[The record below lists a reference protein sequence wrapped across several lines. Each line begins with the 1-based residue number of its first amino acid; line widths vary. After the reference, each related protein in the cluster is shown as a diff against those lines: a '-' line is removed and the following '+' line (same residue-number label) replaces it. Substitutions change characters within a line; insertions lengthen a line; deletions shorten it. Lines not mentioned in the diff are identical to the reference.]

1 MISDSLLRARTFE
14 QKYIEF
20 QDPKRPCFHVTGTV
34 GWINDPNGFSVYK
47 GEYHLFYQYHPY
59 SKEWGPMHWG
69 HVKTKDFIRWER
81 LPAALAP
88 DTEADRDGCFSGSAL
103 ELEDGRQ
110 LLMYTGVYK
119 ETGEDL
125 EIREYQRQSI
135 ALGDGINYVKYE
147 GNPVLDADDLPEGGS
162 LYDFRDPKI
171 WKEGGS
177 FFAVV
182 ANRAADESGSVLL
195 FRSED
200 GFYWKYVKILVSN
213 HDEFGKMWE
222 CPDFF
227 SLDGEQVLVVSPQDM
242 VPMGLEFHAG
252 NGVVCMMGGWDREKC
267 SFQRERAQSMDYGID
282 FYAPQTVETIDGRR
296 VMIAWMQN
304 WATSRCQD
312 PTADFFGMMTVPREL
327 GIRNGRLIQNPV
339 RELENYRQNRVTYQN
354 VLVNRQMNL
363 AGIFGRVMD
372 LTVQV
377 RPATEMGYAYFQLN
391 VGEDGEHGAFICYEP
406 GSSIVKVDR
415 TRSGGCFDIVHERSF
430 FVRPQEG
437 RVKIRVVMDKNSL
450 EIFVNDGEQA
460 ASFLLYSPV
469 TAQAVSFGARG
480 AALMDVEKYDLVV

>member
-14 QKYIEF
+14 QKYIAH

-34 GWINDPNGFSVYK
+34 GWINDPNGFSMYK

-69 HVKTKDFIRWER
+69 HVKTKDFIKWER

-103 ELEDGRQ
+103 ELADGRH

-119 ETGEDL
+119 ECGDDL
-125 EIREYQRQSI
+125 AIREYQRQCI
-135 ALGDGINYVKYE
+135 AVGDGIDYVKCE
-147 GNPVLDADDLPEGGS
+147 GNPVLSADNLPEGGS
-162 LYDFRDPKI
+162 PNDFRDPKI
-171 WKEGGS
+171 WKDGDG

-195 FRSED
+195 YRSED
-200 GFYWKYVKILVSN
+200 GFHWNFVKILESN
-213 HDEFGKMWE
+213 HDAYGRMWE

-227 SLDGEQVLVVSPQDM
+227 ALDEKQVLVVSPQDM

-252 NGVVCMMGGWDREKC
+252 NGVVCMMGTWEKESC
-267 SFQRERAQSMDYGID
+267 SFHRERVQSMDYGID
-282 FYAPQTVETIDGRR
+282 FYAPQTVETMDGRR

-312 PTADFFGMMTVPREL
+312 PAADFFGMMTVPREL
-327 GIRNGRLIQNPV
+327 GIREGRLIQNPV
-339 RELENYRQNRVTYQN
+339 RELENYRVNRMSYQN
-354 VLVNRQMNL
+354 VLVNRLLNL
-363 AGIFGRVMD
+363 AGISGRVMD
-372 LTVQV
+372 LTVLI
-377 RPATEMGYAYFQLN
+377 RPATKKGYASFQMN
-391 VGEDGEHGAFICYEP
+391 VGEDGEHGTSICYEP
-406 GSSIVKVDR
+406 GSSILKVDR
-415 TRSGGCFDIVHERSF
+415 TRSGGRFDIVHERSF

-437 RVKIRVVMDKNSL
+437 RIKIRVIMDKNSL

-460 ASFLLYSPV
+460 ATFLLYSPV
-469 TAQAVSFGARG
+469 TADAVSFEAEG
-480 AALMDVEKYDLVV
+480 AALMDVEKFDLVV

>member
-14 QKYIEF
+14 QKYIEL

-88 DTEADRDGCFSGSAL
+88 DAEADRDGCFSGSAL
-103 ELEDGRQ
+103 ELADGRH

-119 ETGEDL
+119 ECGDDL
-125 EIREYQRQSI
+125 VIREYQRQCI
-135 ALGDGINYVKYE
+135 AVGDGIDYVKYE
-147 GNPVLDADDLPEGGS
+147 GNPVLGADNLPEGGS
-162 LYDFRDPKI
+162 PNDFRDPKI
-171 WKEGGS
+171 WKEQDS
-177 FFAVV
+177 FYAVV

-195 FRSED
+195 YRSED
-200 GFYWKYVKILVSN
+200 GFHWNFVKILESN
-213 HDEFGKMWE
+213 HDEYGRMWE

-227 SLDGEQVLVVSPQDM
+227 PLDGEQVLVVSPQDM

-252 NGVVCMMGGWDREKC
+252 NGVVCMMGTWDRESC
-267 SFQRERAQSMDYGID
+267 SFLRERAQSMDYGID
-282 FYAPQTVETIDGRR
+282 FYAPQTVETMDGRR

-312 PTADFFGMMTVPREL
+312 PAADFFGMMTVPREL
-327 GIRNGRLIQNPV
+327 GIREGRLIQNPV
-339 RELENYRQNRVTYQN
+339 RELEKYRVNRVAYQN
-354 VLVNRQMNL
+354 VLVNRLLNL
-363 AGIFGRVMD
+363 AGISGRVMD
-372 LTVQV
+372 LTVLI
-377 RPATEMGYAYFQLN
+377 RPATEKGYASFQMS
-391 VGEDGEHGAFICYEP
+391 VGEDGEHGTSICYGP
-406 GSSIVKVDR
+406 GSSILKVDR
-415 TRSGGCFDIVHERSF
+415 TRSGGRFDIVHERSF

-437 RVKIRVVMDKNSL
+437 RIKIRVIMDKNSL

-460 ASFLLYSPV
+460 ATFLLYSPL
-469 TAQAVSFGARG
+469 TADAVSFEAEG
-480 AALMDVEKYDLVV
+480 AALMDVEKFDLVI